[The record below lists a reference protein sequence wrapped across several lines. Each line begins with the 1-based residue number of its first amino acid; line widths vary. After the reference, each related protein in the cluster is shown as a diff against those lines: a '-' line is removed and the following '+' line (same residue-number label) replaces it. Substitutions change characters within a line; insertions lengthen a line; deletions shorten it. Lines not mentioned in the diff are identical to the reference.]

1 MSVVSLKKIAKGGFL
16 ASLLLLAVA
25 SFASSS
31 KGSLQ
36 LQHPTNVA
44 GKQLA
49 SGSYSVQ
56 WDGTGDQV
64 NLKIFQGK
72 KEVASTSAQ
81 VIKLTQPASYDQTI
95 TSAGSD
101 GASALTEIRFRGKN
115 FGLRLSGEGG
125 MSGSSG
131 SAQ

>member
-1 MSVVSLKKIAKGGFL
+1 MSVISVKNIAKSGFL
-16 ASLLLLAVA
+16 ASTLLLAMA
-25 SFASSS
+25 AFASSS

-49 SGSYSVQ
+49 SGEYSVQ

-64 NLKIFQGK
+64 NLKIYQGK

-81 VIKLTQPASYDQTI
+81 VVKIDHPANYDQSI
-95 TSAGSD
+95 TTAGENGS
-101 GASALTEIRFRGKN
+101 SALTEIRFRGKT
-115 FGLRLSGEGG
+115 FALRLSGEGG
-125 MSGSSG
+125 ASSG
-131 SAQ
+131 SAAQ

>member
-1 MSVVSLKKIAKGGFL
+1 MSAISLKKIAKSGFL
-16 ASLLLLAVA
+16 ASLLLLAISA
-25 SFASSS
+25 FASS

-49 SGSYSVQ
+49 TGTYTVQ

-64 NLKIFQGK
+64 NLKIYQGK

-81 VIKLTQPASYDQTI
+81 VVKLTQPASYDQTI

-125 MSGSSG
+125 MSSSSG

>member
-1 MSVVSLKKIAKGGFL
+1 VSVISLKKVAKSGFL
-16 ASLLLLAVA
+16 ASLLLLAMTA
-25 SFASSS
+25 FASS

-49 SGSYSVQ
+49 TGSYTVQ

-64 NLKIFQGK
+64 NLKIYQGK

-81 VIKLTQPASYDQTI
+81 VVKLTQPASYDQTI
-95 TSAGSD
+95 TSAASD

-115 FGLRLSGEGG
+115 FGLRLNGEGA
-125 MSGSSG
+125 SSSS
-131 SAQ
+131 SAAQ